1 MVVSNSESSIEVM
14 TVLSKLC
21 ISVSVTVS
29 TAKSASM
36 SSTSMADIGI
46 TLVIPVVMVVVVG
59 VWVMVSV
66 WSPGEVICAIDLSEM
81 VIESLNVTW
90 LVVSVTPD
98 SIVLVVTIVLSWSKK
113 STDSLGGSASKAKSN
128 SKSFH

>member
-14 TVLSKLC
+14 TVLSKLG

-46 TLVIPVVMVVVVG
+46 TLVIPVVILVMVG
-59 VWVMVSV
+59 VRVMVSV
-66 WSPGEVICAIDLSEM
+66 WSPGEVIGPIDLSVM

-90 LVVSVTPD
+90 LVVSMSPD
-98 SIVLVVTIVLSWSKK
+98 SVMLVVTRVLSWSKTC
-113 STDSLGGSASKAKSN
+113 TDSL
-128 SKSFH
+128 